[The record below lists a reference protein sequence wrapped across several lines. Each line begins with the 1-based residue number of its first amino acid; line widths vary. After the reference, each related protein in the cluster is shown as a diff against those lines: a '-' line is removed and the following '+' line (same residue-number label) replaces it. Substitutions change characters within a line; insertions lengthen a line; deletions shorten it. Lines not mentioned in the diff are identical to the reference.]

1 MAFQPFDFERTAQSQ
16 HTAQSQRTAQS
27 QHTAQSQRTTQSQH
41 TAQSQCTTQSQH
53 TAQSQIILMPLGA
66 TTPTLNRNS
75 PNLLRSPND
84 LCLREKNLS
93 FNNTCIYII

>member
-16 HTAQSQRTAQS
+16 CTAQSQRTTQS

-41 TAQSQCTTQSQH
+41 TAQSQC

-75 PNLLRSPND
+75 PNLLRSPMSE
-84 LCLREKNLS
+84 REEP
-93 FNNTCIYII
+93 